1 MTEPIR
7 IGIEF
12 EGADRAAS
20 GVDKVTD
27 SVDSLS
33 QKERDAARTTDE
45 LTSKQRDA
53 ARTADALA
61 SEHNAAARAANELAN
76 KQRTAEQ
83 SMQRSALRAIELTQ
97 KLSGAANA
105 IQTLIATFGGESE
118 AAGLI
123 GKLAASSAATAQL
136 GAAFGPQG
144 ALVGGIIGAAIPA
157 FQSLLRWMETTRD
170 STIELEIQN
179 RRAAKSFDDLLESR
193 RRSQMESARASRLG
207 MGLGAAD
214 EQATLVE
221 QRMARVRSLEN
232 QEAAQRREYER
243 MRANVAGFSLRGW
256 LGGATRA
263 RDAFVELGE
272 TQQQLRQAQAELV
285 AAETA
290 YNQSIAE
297 QMLDQQEL
305 VAELARAANEA
316 AGAETGR
323 SRGGGGGRR
332 SAREQEERMR
342 AEEEARQRNLELQNL
357 MMDALIATMDGEDAI
372 NAILS
377 EQNEEREKALA
388 LIEAEGEAKMARM
401 EEERRRV
408 EEEMELQEQLSEKL
422 QEAARAAEEAEQA
435 QIEQISSVN
444 QVIVGGLT
452 DALSAVIAGQKS
464 AEEAFA
470 GMLASFLAYISEQAA
485 LEAAINFAQA
495 IAAFARYDMGAGGQ
509 HLAAGVAF
517 TAVAVAAGAGAA
529 ALSAPATPS
538 AEPEENRGSRDSD
551 RGGGGQ
557 VIINWNSP
565 VVTATTRAELGREM
579 GHMIRA
585 GQVRYG

>member
-1 MTEPIR
+1 VTEPIR

-12 EGADRAAS
+12 EGADRAAG

-61 SEHNAAARAANELAN
+61 SEQNAAARAANELAS
-76 KQRTAEQ
+76 KQRSVEQ

-105 IQTLIATFGGESE
+105 IQSLVATFGGESE

-136 GAAFGPQG
+136 GAALGPQG

-157 FQSLLRWMETTRD
+157 FQSLLQWLETTRD
-170 STIELEIQN
+170 STVELEIQN
-179 RRAAKSFDDLLESR
+179 RKAAKSFDDLLASR
-193 RRSQMESARASRLG
+193 RRSQMESARASRLE
-207 MGLGAAD
+207 MGLGATD

-232 QEAAQRREYER
+232 QEAAQRREYEQTR
-243 MRANVAGFSLRGW
+243 LNDTVRRANAAFDR
-256 LGGATRA
+256 LG
-263 RDAFVELGE
+263 D

-290 YNQSIAE
+290 YNTSIAE
-297 QMLDQQEL
+297 QMLDQEEL
-305 VAELARAANEA
+305 MAELARAANEA

-323 SRGGGGGRR
+323 SRGGGGGGRR

-422 QEAARAAEEAEQA
+422 KEAARAAEEAEQA